1 MRPTLSASL
10 LEILNGLL
18 PLDTAIRVTGLAL
31 DLPLEVAFTVL
42 PDGAPVI
49 LAGPPRWRWT
59 TDFDSRPG
67 RIRVA
72 LAAGRQP

>member
-10 LEILNGLL
+10 LEILGGLL
-18 PLDTAIRVTGLAL
+18 PLDTGIRVTDLAL
-31 DLPLEVAFTVL
+31 DLPLEVALGVL

-59 TDFDSRPG
+59 TDFDNRPG
-67 RIRVA
+67 RVRVSF
-72 LAAGRQP
+72 AAGGQL

>member
-10 LEILNGLL
+10 LEILGGLL
-18 PLDTAIRVTGLAL
+18 PLDGSIRVTGLAL
-31 DLPLEVAFTVL
+31 DLPLEVACKTL

-59 TDFDSRPG
+59 TDFDNRPG
-67 RIRVA
+67 RIRVSF
-72 LAAGRQP
+72 AAGGQP